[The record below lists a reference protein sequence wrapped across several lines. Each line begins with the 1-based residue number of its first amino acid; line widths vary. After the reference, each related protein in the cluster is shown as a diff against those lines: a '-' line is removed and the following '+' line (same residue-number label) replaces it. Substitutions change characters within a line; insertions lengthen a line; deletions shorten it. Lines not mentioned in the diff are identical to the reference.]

1 MTTES
6 FQSKGKQ
13 KKGKFTRKRINSPV
27 IEIPMEQEH
36 EKLRKKYLKSIG
48 CWFFETEQYQ
58 RWLDGDCSVLV
69 CPGIPGS
76 GKTMLASEVVD
87 RLNDRARN
95 QDVKGPIGVAFAY
108 LNKKFGG
115 DDPAFE
121 LMKQLLGQL
130 IRNCPWSDQ
139 LQDTEAWITCTPLSL
154 RDVTALA
161 RKVGGSYRQVY
172 IIIDAL
178 DELNLAQKGVN
189 ELVTSLHGLQDD
201 FGAKLLYTLRNV
213 PDVIEQLRKDGRIE
227 IQAKEEDVSTFV
239 DRELQSIDRGRLR
252 EKLHSETLRHDLKK
266 SIVLNS
272 KNM

>member
-27 IEIPMEQEH
+27 REIPMEQEH

-76 GKTMLASEVVD
+76 GKTMLASEVVH
-87 RLNDRARN
+87 RLNDRSRS
-95 QDVKGPIGVAFAY
+95 QDVNGPIGVAFAY
-108 LNKKFGG
+108 LKKNFGE

-130 IRNCPWSDQ
+130 IRNCPWSD
-139 LQDTEAWITCTPLSL
+139 LLHDTEAWITCTPLSL
-154 RDVTALA
+154 GDVTALA
-161 RKVGGSYRQVY
+161 REVGRSYRQVY

-189 ELVTSLHGLQDD
+189 ELVTSLQGLQDD

-213 PDVIEQLRKDGRIE
+213 PDVIEQLREDGRIE
-227 IQAKEEDVSTFV
+227 VQAKEEDVSTIV
-239 DRELQSIDRGRLR
+239 DRGLQNIDGRWLG

-266 SIVLNS
+266 SMVLSS